1 MNLPTELVVKRIA
14 RRLLLLVVALT
25 ILIGVLNAGGA
36 ILNNELALAQM
47 ENSDLFFII
56 KELYFN
62 AIRPIVE
69 VIIAAVSAYF
79 IGFTIYDTYLII
91 KNRKETH

>member
-1 MNLPTELVVKRIA
+1 MKLPTELVVKRIA
-14 RRLLLLVVALT
+14 RRLLLLIVALT

-36 ILNNELALAQM
+36 ILNNEMALAQM
-47 ENSDLFFII
+47 ENSDLLFII
-56 KELYFN
+56 KEVYFN

-79 IGFTIYDTYLII
+79 IGFTIYDTYIII
-91 KNRKETH
+91 KNRKETN

>member
-1 MNLPTELVVKRIA
+1 MNLPTELIVKRIA
-14 RRLLLLVVALT
+14 RRLLLLVVTLT

-36 ILNNELALAQM
+36 ILNNELALTQM
-47 ENSDLFFII
+47 ENSDLLFIL
-56 KELYFN
+56 KEVYFN
-62 AIRPIVE
+62 VIRPVVE
-69 VIIAAVSAYF
+69 VIIMAFSAYF

>member
-1 MNLPTELVVKRIA
+1 MNLPTNLVVKRIA
-14 RRLLLLVVALT
+14 RRLLLLVITLT
-25 ILIGVLNAGGA
+25 ILIGALNAGGA
-36 ILNNELALAQM
+36 ILGNELALTQM
-47 ENSDLFFII
+47 ENSDLLFIL
-56 KELYFN
+56 KEVYFN
-62 AIRPIVE
+62 TIRPVVE